1 MGKKPTFPHP
11 PLSTTVIKASR
22 AWAGIPNISLRRKEK
37 VLVLYPEL
45 DQKDLI
51 DQNNETLLPVIR
63 KIRQVFEDH
72 FDRTWFSIIIDGLPI
87 DFRTIRI
94 IRELVT
100 LQSVHV
106 GDEWFIYQAVVELSR
121 FILLIRK
128 FLLPVLKERLG
139 VSGLLPHKIVRD
151 RSQYILRRFVAYTFP
166 YNLERLEALAAELR
180 GQLLCTYPSLEPPT

>member
-1 MGKKPTFPHP
+1 
-11 PLSTTVIKASR
+11 
-22 AWAGIPNISLRRKEK
+22 

-45 DQKDLI
+45 EQKDLI

-94 IRELVT
+94 IREMVT

-128 FLLPVLKERLG
+128 FLLPVLKESLG
-139 VSGLLPHKIVRD
+139 ADSPQD
-151 RSQYILRRFVAYTFP
+151 RPRSKSVHSSQIRSLHFPLQSRTFGGTGRGAP
-166 YNLERLEALAAELR
+166 RSAALHLSEPGTANIANLC
-180 GQLLCTYPSLEPPT
+180 GSC